1 MFNEYK
7 AFSSKRIM
15 LFRTSEGKLVELNR
29 YDCKNDHIYYKKI
42 LQLKKITNNNPKE
55 AVSSTIVIQK
65 SLLQK

>member
-7 AFSSKRIM
+7 AFPSKLIM

-42 LQLKKITNNNPKE
+42 MHLKKITNNNPKE
-55 AVSSTIVIQK
+55 ATSSTIAIQK